1 MYSSPS
7 TQFVESPQFS
17 DNSLQIPND
26 HTVTVI
32 IGLILLLILFLLAFN
47 LYIDNNVVNGV
58 TLSFED
64 TIRNIFRL
72 KREISIKAKISAGDI
87 KIKSQTNIK
96 LKPKCKPKRK
106 EKKCN
111 RPSKPSSIP
120 NLDNDVGV
128 DKEVFNIDV
137 NDFTYDQAH
146 LMCKA
151 LDSNLAT
158 YKQLLNAHKKGAN
171 WCNYGWSANGLAL
184 YPIQQKYWN
193 KLQGTGRGTQCGKP
207 GINGGFFANK
217 KIKFGVNC
225 YGIKPQ
231 PDKSKII
238 HRDKCGGEDLIQQY
252 KEKIQ
257 NGKIDLRPFN
267 KTKWSK
273 YSKRDSQYIL
283 TPNSEEDL
291 IMEKK
296 IYS

>member
-1 MYSSPS
+1 M
-7 TQFVESPQFS
+7 
-17 DNSLQIPND
+17 DKN
-26 HTVTVI
+26 TVFGLVI

-47 LYIDNNVVNGV
+47 LYVDNNVVNGV

-111 RPSKPSSIP
+111 RPPKPSSIP

-171 WCNYGWSANGLAL
+171 WCNYGWSANKMAL
-184 YPIQQKYWN
+184 YPIQKDFHKQIEESPHTKGTCGTVGVNGGVFDKLDLKLN
-193 KLQGTGRGTQCGKP
+193 KLQGD
-207 GINGGFFANK
+207 INYSLSMLDSLESVLWDVASGLDDVSLEIEINK
-217 KIKFGVNC
+217 
-225 YGIKPQ
+225 
-231 PDKSKII
+231 
-238 HRDKCGGEDLIQQY
+238 
-252 KEKIQ
+252 
-257 NGKIDLRPFN
+257 
-267 KTKWSK
+267 
-273 YSKRDSQYIL
+273 
-283 TPNSEEDL
+283 
-291 IMEKK
+291 
-296 IYS
+296 